1 MAQTDKT
8 MNRLP
13 HILGILVLI
22 LIGSAPATVTAQKK
36 KAKKPTKTAAPKQDP
51 AELRQKAEN
60 AYKEYRFDE
69 ALELMNQKTKI
80 APSEGE
86 SDDRFIRQCKTGLNM
101 MSRVENI
108 AIIDSLSVDSA
119 EVIDAIRLSYQS
131 GIIAPPSLLPEELC
145 TSAPSIWPSTAAGP
159 EAHNPTIFISE
170 TNDKM
175 IWPTVI
181 DNRGKLVTSHQL
193 ADGSWEPPAGLG
205 ESIDKMVGANGD
217 KIGFPFLMPDG
228 MTLYF
233 AADNDA
239 SLGGW
244 DIFVARDNGN
254 GFLEPQNIGMPYN
267 SPFNDFMLAID
278 EVTGAGWWITD
289 RNQIPGKLT
298 VYLFVPQDLRINYP
312 ADTPDLIDH
321 AKITRIAGTG
331 ATQEHNE
338 RVRNAVIALDAPFN
352 RTVPVGEFELSLP
365 GGRVFVNPVE
375 FQSPQAAQEMEH
387 YCAAEGKMNS
397 DLARLAELRRSPQAN
412 TTNRAEIL
420 RLEQSIDVQ
429 RRILK
434 EIANKVVMFETDQ
447 HQ

>member
-1 MAQTDKT
+1 
-8 MNRLP
+8 MNRLSNI
-13 HILGILVLI
+13 ILSALVLI
-22 LIGSAPATVTAQKK
+22 LFGAAPATSVAQKK
-36 KAKKPTKTAAPKQDP
+36 KAKAPAKTSAPKANP
-51 AELRQKAEN
+51 AELTQKADE
-60 AYKEYRFDE
+60 AYKAYRFDE
-69 ALELMNQKTKI
+69 AIELMNQKSKI
-80 APSEGE
+80 APSEG
-86 SDDRFIRQCKTGLNM
+86 SDDDQFIRRCEIGRNM
-101 MSRVENI
+101 LSRVENI
-108 AIIDSLSVDSA
+108 AIIDSITVDSA
-119 EVIDAIRLSYQS
+119 DIIAITDAIRLSYPS
-131 GIIAPPSLLPEELC
+131 GNIDPVSSLPHELRKLAPPV
-145 TSAPSIWPSTAAGP
+145 WPSAAFDGGYV
-159 EAHNPTIFISE
+159 PTIFITE
-170 TNDKM
+170 AFDKI
-175 IWPTVI
+175 IWSTPV
-181 DNRGKLVTSHQL
+181 DDCGKLVTSHML
-193 ADGSWEPPAGLG
+193 ADGSWEKPVSLG
-205 ESIDKMVGANGD
+205 ESIDNMVGAVWDN
-217 KIGFPFLMPDG
+217 IGFPFLMPDG
-228 MTLYF
+228 TTLYF
-233 AADNDA
+233 AADNDD

-244 DIFVARDNGN
+244 DIFVTRDNGN

-267 SPFNDFMLAID
+267 SPYNDFLMAID
-278 EVTGAGWWITD
+278 EVTGAGWWVTD

-298 VYLFVPQDLRINYP
+298 VYVFVPQELRINHP
-312 ADTPDLIDH
+312 ADTPDLIDR

-338 RVRNAVIALDAPFN
+338 RVRNAILALGTPSE
-352 RTVPVGEFELSLP
+352 RTQPVGEFELSLP